1 MTDIAKTLQ
10 KQDPG
15 SELVILYELE
25 YGTSSKAYFFAGLKE
40 DGATAVQFRE
50 VGGTVRTYTAIPI
63 QAEGFEINSDGA
75 HSRPE
80 LTIGNIGN
88 TLSGALGNTPLE
100 DLVGKRLTRR
110 TSCRGHPHTSS
121 SGVLCRRALVMT

>member
-15 SELVILYELE
+15 SALVVLYELE
-25 YGTSSKAYFFAGLKE
+25 YGTSSKAYFFAGLDE
-40 DGATAVQFRE
+40 NTTAVQFRE
-50 VGGTVRTYTAIPI
+50 TGGTVRTYTAIPL

-80 LTIGNIGN
+80 ISIGNIGSV
-88 TLSGALGNTPLE
+88 LSSAIGNT
-100 DLVGKRLTRR
+100 RFR
-110 TSCRGHPHTSS
+110 S
-121 SGVLCRRALVMT
+121 